1 MDIQAKETKKRGRVA
16 GAAMLFL
23 GRVIKKEKA

>member
-1 MDIQAKETKKRGRVA
+1 MALA

-23 GRVIKKEKA
+23 GIYSRDNPRVLYRKNQPGKN